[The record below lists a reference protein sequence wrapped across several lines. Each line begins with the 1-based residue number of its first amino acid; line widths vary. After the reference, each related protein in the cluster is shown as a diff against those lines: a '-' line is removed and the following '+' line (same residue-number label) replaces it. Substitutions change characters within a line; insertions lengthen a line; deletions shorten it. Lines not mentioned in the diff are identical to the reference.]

1 MTWRRLLLLLVIA
14 ATLAASSCT
23 RPDIRYYR
31 LDMDETLLPHSE
43 NDGKVVL
50 SVETLV
56 GDAAFEDQRIVYRKS
71 AHRLDYYY
79 YHRWTAPPGVMVSDF
94 LREAYE
100 TSGHFRTVVSGFSPE
115 APVFLNGRVIAFE
128 EVDVG
133 KKEWVAR
140 VKLDLHLRSAESGDI
155 VWSRTITEE
164 EPVDELTPE
173 GLAAALSRAVTRIVV
188 DTAPEFAAIGA
199 RIAER
204 RTRKKRRDT
213 VLEGLEPG
221 EESGP

>member
-1 MTWRRLLLLLVIA
+1 MKWRALFLLAVVTTA
-14 ATLAASSCT
+14 LAVSSCR

-31 LDMDETLLPHSE
+31 LDVEENLLPE
-43 NDGKVVL
+43 NKKNGDIIL

-71 AHRLDYYY
+71 PHRLDYYY

-100 TSGHFRTVVSGFSPE
+100 ESGYFKTVVSGFSPE

-128 EVDVG
+128 EVDID
-133 KKEWVAR
+133 KREWIAR
-140 VKLDLHLRSAESGDI
+140 IKLDLHLRSAESGDI

-164 EPVDELTPE
+164 EPVEELHPE

-204 RTRKKRRDT
+204 QTRRKKRDSVLDT
-213 VLEGLEPG
+213 LDAD
-221 EESGP
+221 EEAPQ